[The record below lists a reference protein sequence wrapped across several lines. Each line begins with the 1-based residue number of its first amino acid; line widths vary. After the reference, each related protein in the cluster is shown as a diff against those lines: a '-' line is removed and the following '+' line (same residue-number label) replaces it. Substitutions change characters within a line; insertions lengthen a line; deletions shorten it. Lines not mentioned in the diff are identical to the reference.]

1 MNFDFSEE
9 QYSFRDS
16 LRGFLADHLD
26 SPTRASEPIDDSR
39 RLWAGLAELGIFS
52 ILVPERYDGLGL
64 TFVDAS
70 LVLEELGRHLASPA
84 IVDTMVATDAI
95 VRHGSAEL
103 KAELLPRIARGEAR
117 IAIAQ
122 QEAAGGYDLRDSS
135 TTCARMGD
143 RLRLH
148 GDKIL
153 VSDAASADFLL
164 IVGALTEGGESQLIL
179 VDRERAGVELRR
191 QTTVDL
197 TAAYYHIVLRD
208 VPLEEENIIRAGST
222 GASAANRLLDASA
235 LAAATAMTGIA
246 GSVLEKSV
254 EYVKQRV
261 QFGRPVGSFQA
272 IKHRCADMAVA
283 VDSSRSAV
291 YFAAWA
297 LANEAPGCVRAVSIA
312 KSYSGDMSRFVCNEG
327 IQLHGGMGFTWALG
341 LHLYLRRA
349 KLLEYAYGDST
360 FHRERVIAET
370 LAELSA
376 VRR

>member
-26 SPTRASEPIDDSR
+26 SPTRASDPIDDSQ
-39 RLWAGLAELGIFS
+39 RLWAGLADLGILA

-64 TFVDAS
+64 TFVDTS

-84 IVDTMVATDAI
+84 IIDTMVATDAI
-95 VRHGSAEL
+95 VRYGSAEL
-103 KAELLPRIARGEAR
+103 KAALLPRIAKGQAR
-117 IAIAQ
+117 IAIAVH
-122 QEAAGGYDLRDSS
+122 EAAAGCELRDMSTASS
-135 TTCARMGD
+135 RQAD
-143 RLRLH
+143 RLKLR

-153 VSDAASADFLL
+153 VCDATSADFLL
-164 IVGALTEGGESQLIL
+164 IVEGATEACGPQLVL
-179 VDRERAGVELRR
+179 VDRNSAGVELRK
-191 QTTVDL
+191 QTTLDL
-197 TAAYYHIVLRD
+197 TADYYQIALRE
-208 VPLEEENIIRAGST
+208 VPLEDAYLIRTGSAGS
-222 GASAANRLLDASA
+222 SAAKRLLDASA
-235 LAAATAMTGIA
+235 LAAAAQMTGIG
-246 GSVLEKSV
+246 GSVLDKAV

-261 QFGRPVGSFQA
+261 QFGRPIGSFQA

-291 YFAAWA
+291 YYAAWA
-297 LANEAPGCVRAVSIA
+297 LANEAPECPKAVSIA
-312 KSYSGDMSRFVCNEG
+312 KSYSGDMSRFVCSEG

-349 KLLEYAYGDST
+349 KLLESSYGDST
-360 FHRERVIAET
+360 YHRERVLAET

-376 VRR
+376 ARR